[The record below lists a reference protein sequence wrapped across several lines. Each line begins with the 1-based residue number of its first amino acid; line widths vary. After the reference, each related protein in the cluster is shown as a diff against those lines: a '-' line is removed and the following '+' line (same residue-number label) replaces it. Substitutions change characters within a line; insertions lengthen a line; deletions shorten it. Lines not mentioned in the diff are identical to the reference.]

1 MKQLFKTTLLAAAV
15 AATCGTAVAGIAQ
28 VDTQYHSLEGVVGY
42 TGVATSDAITYELR
56 AAYQE
61 GDKITLTFPEGTLS
75 LAAVDAFPNSLEVA
89 PVAGSEGHAGLTIG
103 KLNSGYDVA
112 GEKDFVTYRVTNIQ
126 PSSDDIGSTVGAVIG
141 SGDDKFNI
149 SYDAAKLLSDVVTVA
164 FSSETAVGDVLDA
177 GGTLT
182 ATIAEAKTQFA
193 ATATAT
199 AKFANV
205 IDVANARMT
214 FANDNM
220 GNAVTT
226 DAFEFSINNPDSSG
240 FLNAVKSATLNVNVF
255 GEAGKMD
262 GLAATD
268 FTSSGTE
275 AFTEESAKLALSFAA
290 AGTNDLAEM
299 VTFVNPTDVVLEPQS
314 FAGDFTYEYVSA
326 ADVTKTVNLNTGLAL
341 GEWTLNGANVNVPY
355 MPYGD
360 NISQILYVTNTGVQ
374 TGDISVEAFDSEGNP
389 YDLGVVATAAA
400 GAVTKITVPVNQG
413 LALQGMTNGKV
424 SLNVTVNAP
433 SADITVYSAYT
444 VGTVRGYVNTDQYKG
459 K

>member
-15 AATCGTAVAGIAQ
+15 AATCGTAVAGTVAVTKQIHSQEGLQGVTAAQ
-28 VDTQYHSLEGVVGY
+28 ASND
-42 TGVATSDAITYELR
+42 ITYTLG

-61 GDKITLTFPEGTLS
+61 GDKITLTFPADTLDKDDPIGGFPGS
-75 LAAVDAFPNSLEVA
+75 LVTD
-89 PVAGSEGHAGLTIG
+89 PVTGEHAGLTLG
-103 KLNSGYDVA
+103 LLNHGVGTDA
-112 GEKDFVTYRVTNIQ
+112 DFVTYRVTNIQ

-149 SYDAAKLLSDVVTVA
+149 SYDAAKLLSAAVTVE

-177 GGTLT
+177 GGTRT

-193 ATATAT
+193 TTATAL
-199 AKFANV
+199 AKFSNV

-214 FANDNM
+214 FANDSM

-226 DAFEFSINNPDSSG
+226 DALQFSINNPDSSA
-240 FLNAVKSATLNVNVF
+240 FLNAVKSASLKVNIY

-275 AFTEESAKLALSFAA
+275 TFTEETAQLALTFAN
-290 AGTNDLAEM
+290 AGTNDIDEI
-299 VTFVNPTDVVLEPQS
+299 VSFVNPGDVVLEPQS
-314 FAGDFTYEYVSA
+314 FTGDLTYEYVSA
-326 ADVTKTVNLNTGLAL
+326 ADETKTVSLNTGLAF

-374 TGDISVEAFDSEGNP
+374 TGDITVEAFDADGNV

-413 LALQGMTNGKV
+413 LAVQGMVNGKV